1 MPLYPA
7 SYDLPNIISVAA
19 SDEFDDIAFFS
30 NYGRNTVGLVAPGIS
45 ILSTLP
51 GDSYD
56 TFSGSSMST
65 AHVSGLAALVLAKSP
80 WLSVSQLKDQILRT
94 VDTIPDLEEKTLTG
108 GRINAYRAL
117 TESVTGSYIYSISP
131 ERGPVGSEVA
141 IRGSNFKDAPGTVLF
156 EGDLQAPISSWRND
170 KIVCQVP
177 EGATTGL
184 VHVITEEGTSNGVS
198 FEVSPYPTMVRIS
211 FPYAS
216 TETGRNSYIVL
227 SNPLDRP
234 VTIYVKAVGTSGD
247 NTLKIITLNAYE
259 KLLWNLTRLGI
270 LNETLFITCESEEF
284 FAAALLI
291 VNDDLTGL
299 ISIPHIIGGSTLP
312 HNVKLTR

>member
-1 MPLYPA
+1 
-7 SYDLPNIISVAA
+7 
-19 SDEFDDIAFFS
+19 
-30 NYGRNTVGLVAPGIS
+30 
-45 ILSTLP
+45 
-51 GDSYD
+51 
-56 TFSGSSMST
+56 
-65 AHVSGLAALVLAKSP
+65 
-80 WLSVSQLKDQILRT
+80 
-94 VDTIPDLEEKTLTG
+94 
-108 GRINAYRAL
+108 
-117 TESVTGSYIYSISP
+117 
-131 ERGPVGSEVA
+131 
-141 IRGSNFKDAPGTVLF
+141 
-156 EGDLQAPISSWRND
+156 
-170 KIVCQVP
+170 VP

-234 VTIYVKAVGTSGD
+234 VIIYLKAVGTSGD

-312 HNVKLTR
+312 HNMKLTR